1 MGQLLVRKLDDDVKR
16 RLQERAKRHGVSME
30 QEARSILRAE
40 LLRGDKDEY
49 GLGSK
54 IAALF
59 RNVPDNEEP
68 FERKLNEPLRPVNFD
83 E

>member
-40 LLRGDKDEY
+40 LLRTDADEY
-49 GLGSK
+49 GLGSR

-59 RNVPDNEEP
+59 RNIPGNDEP
-68 FERKLNEPLRPVNFD
+68 FERKLNQPLRPANF
-83 E
+83 EE

>member
-16 RLQERAKRHGVSME
+16 RLQERARRHGVSME

-40 LLRGDKDEY
+40 LLRDDKDEY

-59 RNVPDNEEP
+59 RNIPDNEEP